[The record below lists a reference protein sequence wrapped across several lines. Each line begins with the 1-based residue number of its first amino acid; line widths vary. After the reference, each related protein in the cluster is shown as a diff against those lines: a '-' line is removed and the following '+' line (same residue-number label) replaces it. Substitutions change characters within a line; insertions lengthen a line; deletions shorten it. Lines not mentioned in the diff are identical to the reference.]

1 MNLRNILRA
10 QRKSGKPPTLKP
22 RRWKAEE
29 RERLERGLCV
39 QCGQNPAQASS
50 YLCTDCEG
58 ENSIEDIRSEID
70 HLRQRILRK

>member
-1 MNLRNILRA
+1 MSLRNILRA

-29 RERLERGLCV
+29 RERLAQGLCV
-39 QCGQNPAQASS
+39 HCGQNPAQASS
-50 YLCTDCEG
+50 YLCAGCEG

-70 HLRQRILRK
+70 HLRKRILGK